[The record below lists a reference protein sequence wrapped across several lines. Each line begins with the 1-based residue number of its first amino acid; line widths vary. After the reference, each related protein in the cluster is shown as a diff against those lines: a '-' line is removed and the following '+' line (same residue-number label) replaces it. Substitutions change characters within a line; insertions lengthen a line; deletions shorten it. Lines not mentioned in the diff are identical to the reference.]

1 MSLLIS
7 SSRRR
12 KLLLAAAAIA
22 AGGYASYRIYNSSAF
37 ARRRRRLLQI
47 LNTFLFCCEAVS
59 QGAESVSI
67 LASDLKSFL
76 LSDDDSVPQ
85 SLKQAFKIGQCE
97 EFQGTVTVLSAALT
111 RGLLRGAKPGHNKH
125 VRTRGP
131 EQRVKS
137 PFPALLVKDAGAA
150 NEDVACREI
159 REVCFTTKR
168 QDVPTYEEH
177 ISLSNRSD
185 CQEWEHKSY
194 SSGSDMQS
202 WHSRKVGIVPD
213 KSRRGKPSG
222 DLVDKLF
229 SKLFSEPGIGFASAV
244 TSTLA
249 RNLVLAFFDEI
260 SPGKDYGSTSSA
272 NGHSNVIDVISTA
285 PCRMLIVECIQTF
298 ITTAVTVYIDKTKDV
313 NFYNDMVAGITNPS
327 HRDPM
332 KDVLS
337 SVCNGAIE
345 TLVKTSYGVMVAEND
360 GGNEST
366 QIDKK
371 QWDIKES
378 SRLSSGQGQMPSTRE
393 ICIEEARGT
402 SSEGCTHDEQSGA
415 QAFSKAVVSRL
426 EENKP
431 GGVPS
436 FIDGVSKTLAI
447 PSNRKLVM
455 DVAGTMTSEAVRSF
469 VDVVVRTTSNHISGS
484 WDRVKSC
491 IVDQQGLQMQKLSR
505 DMAVKA
511 LVLAS
516 VCLAMCL
523 HVLTGFQI
531 PQKT

>member
-1 MSLLIS
+1 MSLLI

-12 KLLLAAAAIA
+12 KLLFAAAAIA

-59 QGAESVSI
+59 QSAESVSI
-67 LASDLKSFL
+67 LSSDLKSFL

-85 SLKQAFKIGQCE
+85 SLNQAFKIGQSE

-111 RGLLRGAKPGHNKH
+111 RGLLRGVIAKPGHNKH
-125 VRTRGP
+125 VRTRRP
-131 EQRVKS
+131 DQRVKS
-137 PFPALLVKDAGAA
+137 PFPALLVNDAGAA

-168 QDVPTYEEH
+168 QDGPTYEEH

-202 WHSRKVGIVPD
+202 WRTRKVGVVPD
-213 KSRRGKPSG
+213 KSRRGKPPG

-229 SKLFSEPGIGFASAV
+229 SKLFSDTGIGFASAV

-260 SPGKDYGSTSSA
+260 SSGKDYGSTSSA
-272 NGHSNVIDVISTA
+272 NGYMNMIDVISTA
-285 PCRMLIVECIQTF
+285 PCRMLIAECIQTF

-360 GGNEST
+360 GGNEIT
-366 QIDKK
+366 HIDKN
-371 QWDIKES
+371 QWDIQES
-378 SRLSSGQGQMPSTRE
+378 SRLSSGQGQMPSTTE
-393 ICIEEARGT
+393 ICIEEA

-415 QAFSKAVVSRL
+415 QAFSKASVSRL
-426 EENKP
+426 EGNKP
-431 GGVPS
+431 RGVQC

-469 VDVVVRTTSNHISGS
+469 VDAVVRATSNHISGS

-491 IVDQQGLQMQKLSR
+491 IVDQQGLRMQKRSR

-516 VCLAMCL
+516 VCLAICL

-531 PQKT
+531 QQKT